1 MDHNKLWEILKEM
14 GIPDYLT
21 CLLKN
26 LYADQEARVRTGH
39 GTIDWFKSGKV
50 YIKAVYCHHAY
61 FNLYTEYIWRGKWQP
76 LQYSCPENPHG
87 ERSLVGY
94 SPWGRR
100 VGYDWATTHR
110 VHHARCRADEAQ
122 VESRLLGEIS
132 ITSEVQMTPPLW
144 QRVKRK

>member
-39 GTIDWFKSGKV
+39 GTVDWFKSGKV

-94 SPWGRR
+94 SPWGH
-100 VGYDWATTHR
+100 T
-110 VHHARCRADEAQ
+110 
-122 VESRLLGEIS
+122 ESD
-132 ITSEVQMTPPLW
+132 MTGQLHTEYTMQDAGRMKHKW
-144 QRVKRK
+144 NQDCWEKYQ